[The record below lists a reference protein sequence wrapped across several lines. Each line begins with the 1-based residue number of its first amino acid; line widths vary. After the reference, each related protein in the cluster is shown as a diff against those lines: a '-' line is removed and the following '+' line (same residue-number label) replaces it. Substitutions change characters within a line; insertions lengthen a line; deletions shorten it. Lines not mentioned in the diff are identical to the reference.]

1 MTHKPDIPRR
11 RSTRLPGFDYSQAG
25 AYFVTIVTQGR
36 LCLFGDVV
44 DETVRLNDAGWMA
57 HRVWESLPQR
67 FSSVEVDYFVVMPNH
82 VHGVIFL
89 NRPLLRAGERATTRV
104 APTGQSRT
112 PNNRT
117 DATTAENEPSVGAS
131 LVGARSPAPNRRAD
145 ATTAENEPS
154 VGASLVGARSPAP
167 NRRAD
172 ATTAEN
178 RATTRVAPTGRSH
191 VSIPRLGDVV
201 GAYKSLATVEYAR
214 GVRAGRWQPFF
225 KRLWQRNYYER
236 IIRDQNELD
245 RAREYIVNNPLK
257 WALDRENPANQAMPK
272 DRRLPP

>member
-89 NRPLLRAGERATTRV
+89 HRPLLGARDRATTRV
-104 APTGQSRT
+104 APTGGDVPSR
-112 PNNRT
+112 
-117 DATTAENEPSVGAS
+117 NEAS
-131 LVGARSPAPNRRAD
+131 TSR
-145 ATTAENEPS
+145 E
-154 VGASLVGARSPAP
+154 
-167 NRRAD
+167 
-172 ATTAEN
+172 
-178 RATTRVAPTGRSH
+178 RATTRLPVRAAVFPPAMRRPVRGGPQPPRRCPYDNAPRQRTIRRGVPRGRPFPRPQPPRQHSDRHEPTARRTGQPQVVAPVSPRDDRH

-201 GAYKSLATVEYAR
+201 GSV
-214 GVRAGRWQPFF
+214 
-225 KRLWQRNYYER
+225 
-236 IIRDQNELD
+236 
-245 RAREYIVNNPLK
+245 
-257 WALDRENPANQAMPK
+257 
-272 DRRLPP
+272 